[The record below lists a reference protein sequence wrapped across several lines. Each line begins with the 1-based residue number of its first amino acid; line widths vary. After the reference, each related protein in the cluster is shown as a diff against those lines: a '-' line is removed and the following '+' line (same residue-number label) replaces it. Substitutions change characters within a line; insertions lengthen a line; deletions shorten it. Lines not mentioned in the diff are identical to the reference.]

1 MQRAEWGGLMPGQV
15 ADWINFDRQ
24 DAEWHYSKGNPISMP
39 ARQAEGVAGLWN
51 TLASHDVALLADE
64 VGMGKTFQALGVM
77 ALLWRMN
84 PDARVLVMAPNR
96 DICRHWMREYR
107 ALLRDH
113 YREVDHRVRNAAN
126 GGAVHEPK
134 LCGRLD
140 ELVAEVES
148 GAGQFYLTT
157 IHSLSGLV
165 QDKDGN
171 VLEKAEAAAQGIHAA
186 LKAATGGK
194 GFDLIVVD
202 EAHYFRNAHGHSQR
216 ARAARRFFGGTGSR
230 LGQKALLMT
239 ATPSHSSLENVAS
252 ILDYFADL
260 KSGNEPP
267 SPTDLLQKYALR
279 RLRLMKGKE
288 HYHSKYSYRC
298 ERAVPASFDDNP
310 EAEMFFALYQK
321 KLVQQQGQH
330 GNKRGY
336 LYGYL
341 EGFESIGKV
350 DPAEEQPAAEVST
363 QAFEGAADTQ
373 ILRQLT
379 QMHVDAF
386 KRYPEHPKYSTL
398 VQQCLPKAVFDTGVA
413 LHEHKHLVF
422 VRRIPSV
429 REITQR
435 VNEAYDRL
443 LAQHIVEAW
452 QLPKP
457 KQVLRKWEEKNW
469 SREYFNRWISQ
480 PGSMDMTD
488 AALLDEPAENDLEG
502 DLPEDETLTS
512 RIADL
517 FVVKKVGRGRSTD
530 CSNFSLRLR
539 KPESLFSLL
548 LEPASDYREGVYRS
562 HYRKRVGE
570 RERDDYAGAALD
582 TRLAL
587 HDSYVRKSELVHEA
601 EREEHTYRRPM
612 PTLWGLMY
620 PLLPQPSRD
629 RLDRWLDTSRGDLG
643 IAENFASYMRTGFL
657 FASPVIVELYGWFTA
672 FARANNATD
681 VQQRYLD
688 FMRWLKPKLRES
700 LALQYFS
707 SALDSFEQICE
718 KITDHALND
727 WQLGWRTLSGLQSPA
742 WFASGAS
749 DNRQRLILGFNSPFY
764 PNVLVATSVFQEG
777 VNLHLQCRKV
787 HHYGIAWTPGDNE
800 QRVGRV
806 DRLFGLVNRQLR
818 DDGRAEL
825 AIHYPYLTRSFDQE
839 QLASF
844 VMLKH
849 AVEARMDACRLAE
862 FDDEIDI
869 RNARDDWQRYLRKPA
884 QNQDSIDPYPACFDS
899 VRKPAVPYQAL
910 DVQPFDM
917 IEHLRQLF
925 ASVLD
930 PETDALLDVSHN
942 DLHPGVLSLAE
953 TDICRDGLIRKQPLI
968 AELLFSSELSSLAT
982 GTVYTLTLRSP
993 LASLATL
1000 QHHELHHLQHV
1011 LDSDALADYP
1021 LVRLAMDARQ
1031 ERSHFYL
1038 QLRVDLPIFVLDG
1051 RHSHLSGYELKT
1063 AVDQLKM
1070 AADSLEWQL
1079 FGAKQD
1085 LRKEHFP
1092 VHHFGTLRKICGE
1105 STERA
1110 GGNLADMAWETVEV
1124 RGQRYAVMQQN
1135 VPQDIL
1141 TRLAFARLGTRQLKL
1156 CAKSILQLS
1165 NLFPML
1171 QFGMGAGH
1179 LQVRLV
1185 YPANDVQAQEMVLLR
1200 RWFDY
1205 VLSQAEGMAR

>member
-51 TLASHDVALLADE
+51 TLALHDVALLADE

-107 ALLRDH
+107 AFLRDH

-126 GGAVHEPK
+126 RGPVHEPR

-165 QDKDGN
+165 QDKDGD
-171 VLEKAEAAAQGIHAA
+171 VLKKAELAAQGIHAA

-202 EAHYFRNAHGHSQR
+202 EAHYLRNAQGHSQR
-216 ARAARRFFGGTGSR
+216 ARAAMRFFGDAGSR

-252 ILDYFADL
+252 ILGYFADV

-267 SPTDLLQKYALR
+267 SPTDLLKKYALR
-279 RLRLMKGKE
+279 RLRLMKGKD
-288 HYHSKYSYRC
+288 HYHSKYNYRC

-341 EGFESIGKV
+341 EGFESVGKV
-350 DPAEEQPAAEVST
+350 NPADEQPTAENASEVSA

-398 VQQCLPKAVFDTGVA
+398 VQQCLPKAVFDSSVA

-502 DLPEDETLTS
+502 DLPEDEKLTS

-548 LEPASDYREGVYRS
+548 LEPASDYREGAYHR

-587 HDSYVRKSELVHEA
+587 HDSYVRKSELVHDA
-601 EREEHTYRRPM
+601 EREEHMYRQPM

-629 RLDRWLDTSRGDLG
+629 RLERWLDRSRGDLG

-681 VQQRYLD
+681 AQQRYLD
-688 FMRWLKPKLRES
+688 FMRWVKPKLRAS

-707 SALDSFEQICE
+707 VALDSFEQICE

-727 WQLGWRTLSGLQSPA
+727 WQQGWRALSGLQSPA

-749 DNRQRLILGFNSPFY
+749 ANRQRLILGFNSPFY

-806 DRLFGLVNRQLR
+806 DRLFGLVNGQLR

-844 VMLKH
+844 VRLKH

-862 FDDEIDI
+862 FNDEIDI
-869 RNARDDWQRYLRKPA
+869 RNAQDDWERYLRKPV
-884 QNQDSIDPYPACFDS
+884 QNQDSIDPYPARFEAE
-899 VRKPAVPYQAL
+899 RKPAVPYQAFE
-910 DVQPFDM
+910 VQPIDL
-917 IEHLRQLF
+917 IEHLRRLF

-930 PETDALLDVSHN
+930 PETDALLELSHH
-942 DLHPGVLSLAE
+942 DHHPGVLSLAE
-953 TDICRDGLIRKQPLI
+953 NICRDGVIRKQPLI

-1000 QHHELHHLQHV
+1000 QRHELHHLEHV
-1011 LDSDALADYP
+1011 LDSDVLADYP
-1021 LVRLAMDARQ
+1021 PVRLAMDARQ

-1038 QLRVDLPIFVLDG
+1038 QLRIDLPIFVLDG
-1051 RHSHLSGYELKT
+1051 GHGHLSQSELKT

-1070 AADSLEWQL
+1070 AADRLEWQL
-1079 FGAKQD
+1079 FGAGQG
-1085 LRKEHFP
+1085 LRQERPPEHRL
-1092 VHHFGTLRKICGE
+1092 GTFREIYGE
-1105 STERA
+1105 SELT
-1110 GGNLADMAWETVEV
+1110 GGKRVEV
-1124 RGQRYAVMQQN
+1124 RGQRFVVMQRDVQ
-1135 VPQDIL
+1135 QDIL
-1141 TRLAFARLGTRQLKL
+1141 ARLAATRLGFKPSKL

-1165 NLFPML
+1165 NQFPML
-1171 QFGMGAGH
+1171 QFGMGADRS
-1179 LQVRLV
+1179 QVRLV
-1185 YPANDVQAQEMVLLR
+1185 YPADDIQAQEMDLLK

-1205 VLSQAEGMAR
+1205 VLGRAEGMDVARP

>member
-1 MQRAEWGGLMPGQV
+1 MQRTEWGALMPGQV

-24 DAEWHYSKGNPISMP
+24 DPDWHYSNGTPISMP

-51 TLASHDVALLADE
+51 TLALHDVALLADE

-107 ALLRDH
+107 AFLRDH

-148 GAGQFYLTT
+148 GAAQFYLTT

-165 QDKDGN
+165 QDKDGD
-171 VLEKAEAAAQGIHAA
+171 VLEKAESAAQGIHAA
-186 LKAATGGK
+186 LKAVTGGK

-202 EAHYFRNAHGHSQR
+202 EAHYFRNAQGHSQR
-216 ARAARRFFGGTGSR
+216 ARAAIKFFGGADSR

-239 ATPSHSSLENVAS
+239 ATPSHSSLGNVAS
-252 ILDYFADL
+252 ILSYFADFQ
-260 KSGNEPP
+260 SANESP
-267 SPTDLLQKYALR
+267 SPADLLQKYALR
-279 RLRLMKGKE
+279 RLRLMRGKE
-288 HYHSKYSYRC
+288 HYHSKYSYRR
-298 ERAVPASFDDNP
+298 ELAVPASFDANP

-321 KLVQQQGQH
+321 KLVQQQGQQ

-341 EGFESIGKV
+341 EGFESVGKF
-350 DPAEEQPAAEVST
+350 DPADEQPAAEITSEVSA

-379 QMHVDAF
+379 QMHVLAF
-386 KRYPEHPKYSTL
+386 SRYPEHPKYSTL
-398 VQQCLPKAVFDTGVA
+398 VRQCLPKAVFDSSVG

-443 LAQHIVEAW
+443 LAQRIIDAW

-488 AALLDEPAENDLEG
+488 AELLEEQAENDLED
-502 DLPEDETLTS
+502 DLPEDEKLTS

-548 LEPASDYREGVYRS
+548 LEPASDYREGPYLS

-582 TRLAL
+582 ARLAL
-587 HDSYVRKSELVHEA
+587 HDSYVRKSELIHDA
-601 EREEHTYRRPM
+601 DREEHRYRQPL
-612 PTLWGLMY
+612 PTLWSLMY
-620 PLLPQPSRD
+620 PLLQRSSRD
-629 RLDRWLDTSRGDLG
+629 LLDRWLDRSQGDLG
-643 IAENFASYMRTGFL
+643 IAENFGSYVRTGFL
-657 FASPVIVELYGWFTA
+657 FASPVIVELYGWFTT
-672 FARANNATD
+672 FARSNSATD
-681 VQQRYLD
+681 AQQRYLE
-688 FMRWLKPKLRES
+688 FMHWLGPKLPGS

-707 SALDSFEQICE
+707 AALDSFEQICE

-727 WQLGWRTLSGLQSPA
+727 WQQGWRALTSLQSPA

-749 DNRQRLILGFNSPFY
+749 ANRQRLILGFNSPFY

-806 DRLFGLVNRQLR
+806 DRLFGLVNGQLR
-818 DDGRAEL
+818 ESGQAEL

-844 VMLKH
+844 VLLKH

-862 FDDEIDI
+862 FNDEIDI
-869 RNARDDWQRYLRKPA
+869 RNARDDWEHYLREPV
-884 QNQDSIDPYPACFDS
+884 QNQESIDPYPACFDS
-899 VRKPAVPYQAL
+899 VRKPAVPYQAF
-910 DVQPFDM
+910 DVQPIDL

-942 DLHPGVLSLAE
+942 DHHPGVLSLAE
-953 TDICRDGLIRKQPLI
+953 TDICRDGLTRKQPLT

-1000 QHHELHHLQHV
+1000 QHHELHHLQDV
-1011 LDSDALADYP
+1011 LDSKALADYP
-1021 LVRLAMDARQ
+1021 LVRLAMDPRQ

-1051 RHSHLSGYELKT
+1051 GHSHLSGYELKT

-1070 AADSLEWQL
+1070 ASDSLEWQL

-1085 LRKEHFP
+1085 LRKEHLP
-1092 VHHFGTLRKICGE
+1092 VHQFGTLREICGE
-1105 STERA
+1105 STELA
-1110 GGNLADMAWETVEV
+1110 GSNLAEMIWETVDV
-1124 RGQRYAVMQQN
+1124 RGQRFAVMQKEVQ
-1135 VPQDIL
+1135 QDIL
-1141 TRLAFARLGTRQLKL
+1141 SKLVFARLGGRQLKL
-1156 CAKSILQLS
+1156 GAKAVLQLS

-1171 QFGMGAGH
+1171 QFGIGADR

-1185 YPANDVQAQEMVLLR
+1185 YPADDIQTQEMELLK

-1205 VLSQAEGMAR
+1205 VLS